1 MPDAITASPRSFP
14 LYSNTTDR
22 HEAGQAVPEP
32 TSAISILDL
41 CSSVRFIDTGY
52 RRSLCQSFSTPQKT
66 FILIYAPYV
75 VAMHASAIVTIF
87 CLDIVF
93 APSLA
98 APSTQ

>member
-1 MPDAITASPRSFP
+1 MAQPKATFILHLEECLMR
-14 LYSNTTDR
+14 L
-22 HEAGQAVPEP
+22 QLL
-32 TSAISILDL
+32 LDL
-41 CSSVRFIDTGY
+41 FLYTVILLIDMRRVKLYQSRHTGY